1 MVDFTR
7 RPSTFQQIREIG
19 TLLNRKDKFSL
30 LGIGIAQFLFSI
42 LDLIGVGL
50 IGAIGALTVNGIQSK
65 PAGDRVSRLLVIFH
79 LSEKSFHQQILLL
92 GTLSAFLLIGKTVI
106 SFFFTKRTM
115 YFLSYRTAKLSSDI
129 YAKIL
134 KGEFSY
140 IKKNRSQNLV
150 YGITSGVNSLVVG
163 VMGSVSNVITDIS
176 LFLVIFSGLVFLD
189 FKVAMMSL
197 VLFGA
202 IGLILYYQQ
211 NTRARELSSRNSN
224 LVVIG
229 QEQII
234 ESLSAYREIFVRNR
248 INNYIEKFRLNRS
261 EVANIQGALSFL
273 PQVSKYVLEVS
284 IVVGTLLITLI
295 QFYSQ
300 DNARAIGNLTIFIAA
315 GARLGPAV
323 LRIQQNA
330 VGIKSNIAAGQPTLT
345 IIEDLRFMEIE
356 NPKDDKEGAYGEHS
370 KFEAKLE
377 FDNVSY
383 KHEPTSEFE
392 IKDITFSLS
401 PGDSL
406 ALVGPSGAG
415 KSTLADLILGIIEP
429 NKGKIL
435 LSGASPRIS
444 IKTWSKHIAYVSQE
458 VPIIRGSIRENLAL
472 GFEINNFTDEE
483 YWDSLDVAN
492 LRDYVEALPDGIDSE
507 VGERGSRLSGGQRQR
522 LGIARALVTKPQFM
536 MMDEATSS
544 LDSGNEEII
553 SQTLSKIGTHCISII
568 IAHRYSTIRKCNKIL
583 YLENGEI
590 ISFGSFD
597 KVMAEVPEFARIATS
612 NIREST
618 E

>member
-544 LDSGNEEII
+544 LDSGNEENI

-612 NIREST
+612 NIRESA

>member
-1 MVDFTR
+1 MVDLAR

-19 TLLNRKDKFSL
+19 TLLNRKDKLSL
-30 LGIGIAQFLFSI
+30 FGIGVAQFLFSI

-65 PAGDRVSRLLVIFH
+65 PAGDRVSKLLVIFH

-92 GTLSAFLLIGKTVI
+92 GSLSAFLLVGKTVI

-134 KGEFSY
+134 RGEFSY

-189 FKVAMMSL
+189 FKVAMLSL

-211 NTRARELSSRNSN
+211 NTRARELSTRNSN

-248 INNYIEKFRLNRS
+248 IKNYIEKFRLNRH
-261 EVANIQGALSFL
+261 EVAEIQGALSFL

-345 IIEDLRFMEIE
+345 IIEDLLYLEIE
-356 NPKDDKEGAYGEHS
+356 DPKDNKEDTSSEYS

-429 NKGKIL
+429 DKGKIL

-444 IKTWSKHIAYVSQE
+444 IKTWSKYIAYVSQE

-483 YWDSLDVAN
+483 YWNSLDVAN

-522 LGIARALVTKPQFM
+522 LGIARALVTKPLFM

-583 YLENGEI
+583 YLENGKI

-597 KVMAEVPEFARIATS
+597 KVMTEVPEFARIASS
-612 NIREST
+612 NIRESA